1 MKRYEYLSHTA
12 DAKFKAY
19 GKTDEEK
26 FENCALAMFG
36 IITNPENVKETET
49 HELELEAK
57 SLRGLLYD
65 FLDELL
71 YLHETKDF
79 VLSKV
84 KEINIQK
91 LEGKYSIKVKVTGD
105 TYKNYELSGH
115 VKAITYNDF
124 EYTEDYVMMVMDL

>member
-57 SLRGLLYD
+57 TLRGLLYD

-84 KEINIQK
+84 KEI
-91 LEGKYSIKVKVTGD
+91 KVENNKVIATVTGD
-105 TYKNYELSGH
+105 SYKNYELSGH
-115 VKAITYNDF
+115 VKAITYSDF
-124 EYTEDYVMMVMDL
+124 EYTDDYVMMVMDL